1 MDDKQHTSSSDD
13 ERAEIA
19 TSNQD
24 QETNSSKR
32 VHLKRWQFISILI
45 GTTLITAVAYIF
57 INQKISGLNKT
68 DQANLNKIE
77 NVYKILNSD
86 YYKNRTLTS

>member
-24 QETNSSKR
+24 QETN
-32 VHLKRWQFISILI
+32 
-45 GTTLITAVAYIF
+45 
-57 INQKISGLNKT
+57 
-68 DQANLNKIE
+68 
-77 NVYKILNSD
+77 
-86 YYKNRTLTS
+86 

>member
-24 QETNSSKR
+24 QQTNSSKR
-32 VHLKRWQFISILI
+32 VHL
-45 GTTLITAVAYIF
+45 TLAIH
-57 INQKISGLNKT
+57 INFNWYNPNNSCHHSCCIYFYKSKNKWFK
-68 DQANLNKIE
+68 QN
-77 NVYKILNSD
+77 
-86 YYKNRTLTS
+86 

>member
-24 QETNSSKR
+24 QQLIHRNAFTKT
-32 VHLKRWQFISILI
+32 WQFISILI
-45 GTTLITAVAYIF
+45 GTILITAVITVVAYIF
-57 INQKISGLNKT
+57 INQK
-68 DQANLNKIE
+68 
-77 NVYKILNSD
+77 
-86 YYKNRTLTS
+86 

>member
-24 QETNSSKR
+24 K
-32 VHLKRWQFISILI
+32 KLI
-45 GTTLITAVAYIF
+45 HRNAFT
-57 INQKISGLNKT
+57 
-68 DQANLNKIE
+68 
-77 NVYKILNSD
+77 
-86 YYKNRTLTS
+86 

>member
-45 GTTLITAVAYIF
+45 GTILITAVIIYF
-57 INQKISGLNKT
+57 YKSKNKWFK
-68 DQANLNKIE
+68 QN
-77 NVYKILNSD
+77 
-86 YYKNRTLTS
+86 

>member
-45 GTTLITAVAYIF
+45 GTTLITAVI
-57 INQKISGLNKT
+57 T
-68 DQANLNKIE
+68 
-77 NVYKILNSD
+77 V
-86 YYKNRTLTS
+86 

>member
-24 QETNSSKR
+24 QQTNSSKR

-45 GTTLITAVAYIF
+45 TVARI
-57 INQKISGLNKT
+57 GKT
-68 DQANLNKIE
+68 CFRRK
-77 NVYKILNSD
+77 S
-86 YYKNRTLTS
+86 RS